1 MRIHDAYTKLDPQ
14 IRSQEA
20 GVTKGRDASGRAP
33 AGAAESRPGVSVAT
47 TVNVSARAREL
58 SATADQSAT
67 RIEALRDRMQRGALV
82 IDAQG
87 IAARLVGG
95 GAE

>member
-1 MRIHDAYTKLDPQ
+1 MRIRDAYTKLDPQ
-14 IRSQEA
+14 IRSEGA
-20 GVTKGRDASGRAP
+20 GIAKGRDASAGKTG
-33 AGAAESRPGVSVAT
+33 GAAETRAGASAST

-58 SATADQSAT
+58 SATADQSAA
-67 RIEALRDRMQRGALV
+67 RIDALRERVQRGTLG

-95 GAE
+95 DE